1 MNDNENTLK
10 SAETDKAVLRGK
22 YLILT
27 SFIRKQE
34 RLKNEYTH
42 KSKHPTLPHQKVNK

>member
-1 MNDNENTLK
+1 MNDNENVLISVEIDKTVLK
-10 SAETDKAVLRGK
+10 VT

-34 RLKNEYTH
+34 IEK
-42 KSKHPTLPHQKVNK
+42 

>member
-1 MNDNENTLK
+1 MNDNENVLISVEIDTTVLK
-10 SAETDKAVLRGK
+10 VT

-34 RLKNEYTH
+34 IEK
-42 KSKHPTLPHQKVNK
+42 